1 MDRKYWKY
9 ISAVCTSLV
18 LIGSIVAHYHAR
30 QSASD
35 SDPSVRFVK
44 GPKSLQTRNDAD
56 ILSGIVDSD
65 GWNAGK
71 NHSRIKS
78 AVAPALTNANKATV
92 RLLSRDTPLAMGTV
106 VSADGYIITKASEV
120 EQHQKKLVC
129 RFHDGQQYRARVAGI
144 VDRHDLA
151 LVKIDPKKELPFVT
165 FDANISPGIGAI
177 IATPSLSSRPVAI
190 GIVSSREQRV
200 DSDGV
205 LGVRMVQENG
215 RTIVQEVLTGSAA
228 AKAGISEGDVVIGVN
243 GKKKRSMMAVVNAI
257 SRYLPG
263 DKIDFG
269 VLRND
274 KPMTFSAT
282 LGRRD
287 DLDVENGDF
296 QSYLGGDLS
305 GRRSGFPTV
314 IQHDTFLL
322 PEHCGGPIVDL
333 DGRVVGIN
341 IARAE
346 RIASYALPNAIV
358 ASSVRRLINEQG
370 ESAVVSK

>member
-1 MDRKYWKY
+1 MDRKHWKY
-9 ISAVCTSLV
+9 ISALCTGLMLV
-18 LIGSIVAHYHAR
+18 GSIVAHYHAR
-30 QSASD
+30 QTTSN

-78 AVAPALTNANKATV
+78 AVAPALTTANKATV
-92 RLLSRDTPLAMGTV
+92 RLLSRDKPLAMGTV
-106 VSADGYIITKASEV
+106 VSADGYVITKASEV
-120 EQHQKKLVC
+120 ERHQKKLVC

-151 LVKIDPKKELPFVT
+151 LLKIDANDLAFVT
-165 FDANISPGIGAI
+165 FDATISPGLGSI

-190 GIVSSREQRV
+190 GIVSGREQRI

-215 RTIVQEVLTGSAA
+215 RTVVQEVLTGSAA
-228 AKAGISEGDVVIGVN
+228 AKAGISEGDIVTGVN
-243 GKKKRSMMAVVNAI
+243 GKKTRSMMAVVNI
-257 SRYLPG
+257 IGRHLPG
-263 DKIDFG
+263 DKVEFG
-269 VLRND
+269 VLRNNE
-274 KPMTFSAT
+274 PMTFSAT

-287 DLDVENGDF
+287 DLDMENGDF
-296 QSYLGGDLS
+296 QSYLGGNLS

-358 ASSVRRLINEQG
+358 ASSIRRLIREEG
-370 ESAVVSK
+370 ESTIVSK

>member
-1 MDRKYWKY
+1 
-9 ISAVCTSLV
+9 
-18 LIGSIVAHYHAR
+18 
-30 QSASD
+30 
-35 SDPSVRFVK
+35 
-44 GPKSLQTRNDAD
+44 
-56 ILSGIVDSD
+56 
-65 GWNAGK
+65 
-71 NHSRIKS
+71 
-78 AVAPALTNANKATV
+78 
-92 RLLSRDTPLAMGTV
+92 
-106 VSADGYIITKASEV
+106 
-120 EQHQKKLVC
+120 
-129 RFHDGQQYRARVAGI
+129 
-144 VDRHDLA
+144 
-151 LVKIDPKKELPFVT
+151 
-165 FDANISPGIGAI
+165 
-177 IATPSLSSRPVAI
+177 
-190 GIVSSREQRV
+190 
-200 DSDGV
+200 
-205 LGVRMVQENG
+205 
-215 RTIVQEVLTGSAA
+215 
-228 AKAGISEGDVVIGVN
+228 
-243 GKKKRSMMAVVNAI
+243 MAVVNAI
-257 SRYLPG
+257 SRHLPG

>member
-1 MDRKYWKY
+1 MDRKHWKFV
-9 ISAVCTSLV
+9 SFGLTSLV
-18 LIGSIVAHYHAR
+18 LVGSVIAHYNAR
-30 QSASD
+30 MSRRSA
-35 SDPSVRFVK
+35 DPSVRFVR

-65 GWNAGK
+65 GWNEGK
-71 NHSRIKS
+71 NHIRIKT
-78 AVAPALTNANKATV
+78 AVAPALSDANLATV
-92 RLLSRDTPLAMGTV
+92 RLLGRGQSLAMGTI

-120 EQHQKKLVC
+120 ESHQKKLVC
-129 RFHDGQQYRARVAGI
+129 RLYDGQQYRARVKGI
-144 VDRHDLA
+144 LDRHDLA
-151 LVKIDPKKELPFVT
+151 LLKVDAQKLPFVT
-165 FDANISPGIGAI
+165 FDSQLTPDIGAI

-190 GIVSSREQRV
+190 GVVSSRKQRIE
-200 DSDGV
+200 SDGV
-205 LGVRMVQENG
+205 LGVRMTQYKG
-215 RTIVQEVLTGSAA
+215 QTIVSEVLAGSAA
-228 AKAGISEGDVVIGVN
+228 AKAGINDGDVVTGVD
-243 GKKKRSMMAVVNAI
+243 GKNVQSMMAAVNI
-257 SRYLPG
+257 IGSHLPG
-263 DKIDFG
+263 DVVSFEVMRG
-269 VLRND
+269 GE
-274 KPMTFSAT
+274 PMTFSAR

-305 GRRSGFPTV
+305 ERRSGFPAV

-358 ASSVRRLINEQG
+358 AASINKLIAEEG
-370 ESAVVSK
+370 ESAIVSK